1 MSTSLAPP
9 ISTDNDPHDNL
20 SSYDAALSWA
30 DKVLADIKRD
40 IEAPKERAEAHGRVP
55 FAPDLSA
62 GEEPDPATL
71 NAKPSELIAHDFADL
86 DFGWHRDDFVS
97 DKPETSPEGPAIDTP
112 RDTARDTP
120 SQNWPPRLDWP
131 PPVDIAPRSAR
142 DFKIE
147 PIAEKRPK
155 SRWMGRTLAGFLFA
169 LVSAMAAAS
178 WQHYGGRIKQSL
190 AEWTPPT
197 VISSLGKINAAV
209 ASAPGSSTKTVGSAS
224 AASPTDQAAQ
234 PSSASQ
240 ATASAQP
247 APSSSP
253 AVDNAPSV
261 QSLKGEI
268 AAMGQ
273 IIEQLKVTIADLKA
287 GQDQM
292 VRDLAKANEAKA
304 AEAAAPTPRAR
315 PMAAH
320 VASPKPAQPKPA
332 PSARMIPPRPVGSP
346 QPLYASSR
354 PLPPPANAQASAY
367 PAPSTPRMAPPYPP
381 ANTRYTAA
389 PPPPPQTVTEADDEG
404 PVVRPPMPLQ

>member
-1 MSTSLAPP
+1 MSSSLAPP
-9 ISTDNDPHDNL
+9 ISTDNDPHD
-20 SSYDAALSWA
+20 SMPSHGAALSWA

-40 IEAPKERAEAHGRVP
+40 IEAPKETAEARELVP
-55 FAPDLSA
+55 SAPDLSG
-62 GEEPDPATL
+62 GETPDAAAL

-97 DKPETSPEGPAIDTP
+97 DKPQTSPKVPVTDT
-112 RDTARDTP
+112 R
-120 SQNWPPRLDWP
+120 QNWPPRLDWQ
-131 PPVDIAPRSAR
+131 PPVDIAPRSAS
-142 DFKIE
+142 DFNIE
-147 PIAEKRPK
+147 PIVEKRPK

-190 AEWTPPT
+190 AEWTPPAM
-197 VISSLGKINAAV
+197 ISSLGKINAAV
-209 ASAPGSSTKTVGSAS
+209 ASAPGSSPKTVGSAS
-224 AASPTDQAAQ
+224 AAAPTDQAAP
-234 PSSASQ
+234 PSSVSQ
-240 ATASAQP
+240 ATASAEP

-253 AVDNAPSV
+253 AVDSARSV

-273 IIEQLKVTIADLKA
+273 TIEQLKATIADLKA

-292 VRDLAKANEAKA
+292 ARDLAKANEAKA
-304 AEAAAPTPRAR
+304 SDAAAAPTPRAR

-332 PSARMIPPRPVGSP
+332 ASARMIPPRPVGSP

-354 PLPPPANAQASAY
+354 PLAPPANAQASAY
-367 PAPSTPRMAPPYPP
+367 PPPTPRMAPPYPP
-381 ANTRYTAA
+381 ANTRYTA
-389 PPPPPQTVTEADDEG
+389 PPPPPAAITEADDEG